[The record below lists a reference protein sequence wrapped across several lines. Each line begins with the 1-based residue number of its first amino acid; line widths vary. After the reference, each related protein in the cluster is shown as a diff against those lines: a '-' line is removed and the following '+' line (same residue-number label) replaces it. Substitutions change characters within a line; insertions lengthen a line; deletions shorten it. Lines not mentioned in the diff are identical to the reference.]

1 MFIKRIGN
9 LICSM
14 SADIPTKNLSDN
26 SCLFFIHFKP
36 TVYDIKPKRR
46 TSNFIF
52 AALHMLHSEALYF
65 FLLPLSTVLPL
76 LSAYSHLHF
85 TNKDTIFFAGM
96 VLPNSIKLFFRAC
109 AVFTFVRMSFC
120 YTEAHCKHSYNTA
133 NYQSDDKSQQ
143 FKSSLPPCPL
153 RTKTFYKYLLYFCC

>member
-46 TSNFIF
+46 TSNFIQ
-52 AALHMLHSEALYF
+52 LSIVF
-65 FLLPLSTVLPL
+65 FSSAIVDCITVTVGILSP
-76 LSAYSHLHF
+76 SFYQQGYH
-85 TNKDTIFFAGM
+85 
-96 VLPNSIKLFFRAC
+96 FFRRNGITKLNKIIFPSLC
-109 AVFTFVRMSFC
+109 SFYVCPHVLLLHRGTLQTFLQHRQLSI
-120 YTEAHCKHSYNTA
+120 
-133 NYQSDDKSQQ
+133 
-143 FKSSLPPCPL
+143 
-153 RTKTFYKYLLYFCC
+153 R

>member
-65 FLLPLSTVLPL
+65 FSSAIVDCITVTVGILSP
-76 LSAYSHLHF
+76 SFYQQGYHF
-85 TNKDTIFFAGM
+85 FS
-96 VLPNSIKLFFRAC
+96 PEW
-109 AVFTFVRMSFC
+109 
-120 YTEAHCKHSYNTA
+120 Y
-133 NYQSDDKSQQ
+133 YQTQ
-143 FKSSLPPCPL
+143 
-153 RTKTFYKYLLYFCC
+153 

>member
-85 TNKDTIFFAGM
+85 TNKDTIFFRRNGITKLNKIIFPSLCSFYVCPH
-96 VLPNSIKLFFRAC
+96 VLLLHRGTLQTFLQHRQLSIR
-109 AVFTFVRMSFC
+109 
-120 YTEAHCKHSYNTA
+120 
-133 NYQSDDKSQQ
+133 
-143 FKSSLPPCPL
+143 
-153 RTKTFYKYLLYFCC
+153 